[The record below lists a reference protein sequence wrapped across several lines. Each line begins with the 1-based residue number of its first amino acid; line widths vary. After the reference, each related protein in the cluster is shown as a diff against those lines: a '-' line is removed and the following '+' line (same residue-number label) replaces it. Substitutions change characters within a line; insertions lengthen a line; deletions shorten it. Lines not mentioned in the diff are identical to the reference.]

1 MDWERRCIRLCGAMV
16 ASAILLRLWSGG
28 VFAPV
33 GRAMAHP
40 QTVSF
45 LLYLHT
51 GRVVRPLPTP
61 DPPVPAL
68 PEQIEET
75 EPAFTAEDLALV
87 TIDDEP
93 GCNPDAASLL
103 AAPMEL
109 KLTGGEP
116 KVLIL
121 HTHTTESYEQTSE
134 RYEETSPYRTLDPG
148 HNMLALGKIVA
159 EHLESSGIGVIHD
172 TTFHDYPSYNGS
184 YSHAA
189 SAIRDYLGRYPTI
202 ELILDLHRDAAD
214 TPSGQLATRC
224 QIDGERAAQ
233 LMFVLGTDTRLKHP
247 GWEQN
252 LSLALKLQV
261 LLEKTHPGICRD
273 LSLSKNRYNQHLGP
287 RTLLVEIGAAGNTL
301 EEAKPAAMALAEAI
315 AQLCG

>member
-16 ASAILLRLWSGG
+16 ASAILLRRWAGG

-40 QTVSF
+40 RTVAF

-68 PEQIEET
+68 PVET
-75 EPAFTAEDLALV
+75 EGTEPVFTAEDLALV

-93 GCNPDAASLL
+93 GCNPDAAALL
-103 AAPMEL
+103 AAPTAL

-121 HTHTTESYEQTSE
+121 HTHTTESYTQTGP

-184 YSHAA
+184 YTHARQ
-189 SAIRDYLGRYPTI
+189 AIAGYLAEYPSI
-202 ELILDLHRDAAD
+202 RLVLDLHRDAAGEG
-214 TPSGQLATRC
+214 TTQMKTSATVE
-224 QIDGERAAQ
+224 GERSAQ
-233 LMFVLGTDTRLKHP
+233 LMLVVGTNYDTYT
-247 GWEQN
+247 EN
-252 LSLALKLQV
+252 LSLALKLHAQ
-261 LLEKTHPGICRD
+261 LESQCPGITRPLQLRAARFNQD
-273 LSLSKNRYNQHLGP
+273 LSQGA
-287 RTLLVEIGAAGNTL
+287 LLVEVGAAGNTHA
-301 EEAKPAAMALAEAI
+301 EARIAAKELAKAIVALANGTE
-315 AQLCG
+315 G